1 MAHGSWHKQAT
12 FPVSWYRINYY
23 ENSGKVPEASQ
34 HPRLAG
40 IIQANFPDHSD
51 VLQYT
56 QQDLSALAPDIFA
69 TPEEKATGGVIV
81 QGEAPD
87 PFAFVDGELRPVLY
101 S

>member
-1 MAHGSWHKQAT
+1 M
-12 FPVSWYRINYY
+12 
-23 ENSGKVPEASQ
+23 VPDASQ

-40 IIQANFPDHSD
+40 IIQSNFPADSD
-51 VLQYT
+51 VLHYT
-56 QQDLSALAPDIFA
+56 SRDLSPLAPDIFA

-87 PFAFVDGELRPVLY
+87 PFAFVGGELQPVLY